1 MNDVPTASQTVGPF
15 FSIGL
20 SHLWVRKTAPSD
32 ATREHVT
39 IRGRVL
45 DGDGVGVPDAILE
58 IWQRGENE
66 GGASRFRRVAT
77 GEHGEFEF
85 SATKPATARDT
96 DGSVH
101 APHFVVMVFMR
112 GLLRHLVSR
121 IYMAGEAAN
130 ADDAVLKAV
139 PEARRETLLA
149 TPNETRDGEFVWDIR
164 LQGAAETVFFET

>member
-66 GGASRFRRVAT
+66 GGVSRFRRVAT
-77 GEHGEFEF
+77 NEHGDFEF
-85 SATKPATARDT
+85 SATKPAMAREA

-121 IYMAGEAAN
+121 VYFAKEAAN
-130 ADDAVLKAV
+130 ADDAVLNLV

-149 TPNETRDGEFVWDIR
+149 TPNETRDSEFVWDIR
-164 LQGAAETVFFET
+164 LQGTAETVFFET

>member
-85 SATKPATARDT
+85 SATKPATAREA

-101 APHFVVMVFMR
+101 APHFVVTVFMR

-121 IYMAGEAAN
+121 VYIAGEAAN
-130 ADDAVLKAV
+130 ADDTVLNLV

-149 TPNETRDGEFVWDIR
+149 TPNETRDSEFVWDIR

>member
-66 GGASRFRRVAT
+66 GGVSRFRRVAT
-77 GEHGEFEF
+77 NEHGDFEF
-85 SATKPATARDT
+85 SATKPAMALEA

-121 IYMAGEAAN
+121 VYFAKEAAN
-130 ADDAVLKAV
+130 ADDAVLNLV

-149 TPNETRDGEFVWDIR
+149 TPNETRDSEFVWDIR